1 MRYCCVPMCKSS
13 ARKKDPG
20 VSFHEIPADLELRRQ
35 WIKPACSKVRS
46 DPRSRKRAPELDND
60 SCPKKKQKTTLSS
73 EVGDPA
79 TTDDAAE
86 TDDAPTATA
95 VVARTVEPPGG
106 NTFPV
111 DDLSSVASAVLA
123 SSTTSEEQLGFK
135 AAARDEPLAFARRAF
150 GTQTDPARTS
160 ASNFLYHRKCREK
173 ERALRLQI
181 LRLKQTVDR
190 YKEELRK
197 LKDDCNVSTFLDVA
211 TDAQQKSV
219 KASFIMGQINNYAKK
234 RATWDETT
242 VRLTAWLEYV
252 GREDLWGKSMKSLR
266 NCTVCS
272 DNFGQ
277 HDFMNAEQNS
287 LTKLAAPSVPP
298 PTLGVDPLATQS
310 AGEDEIVV
318 DSVWVAASLKAHGYE
333 VIADAG
339 GSRTSSGTT
348 CTDNVKG
355 FGVTSTVSPG
365 ERKVRRLC
373 DEVAEE
379 DARPTPLSVE
389 LVGVVRPVRPSVF
402 RDWQLSSLFGK
413 RGDCCHH
420 ATRGEQTVRDVV
432 AEVIVRAGVRKWFHF
447 PWTPDEKGAFKKV
460 SSAAGVIGCVDGS
473 VAVII
478 APKGDHHK
486 AASYC
491 CKKHYADIVMLVCD
505 VDMGILS

>member
-1 MRYCCVPMCKSS
+1 MRYCCVPMCTSS

-35 WIKPACSKVRS
+35 WIKVISRKDWEPNSTSNYSVVCSKHFVASDFKENAKIRQLKKGVVPSVFACYPSYKQPACSKVRS

-242 VRLTAWLEYV
+242 V
-252 GREDLWGKSMKSLR
+252 
-266 NCTVCS
+266 
-272 DNFGQ
+272 
-277 HDFMNAEQNS
+277 
-287 LTKLAAPSVPP
+287 
-298 PTLGVDPLATQS
+298 
-310 AGEDEIVV
+310 
-318 DSVWVAASLKAHGYE
+318 
-333 VIADAG
+333 
-339 GSRTSSGTT
+339 
-348 CTDNVKG
+348 
-355 FGVTSTVSPG
+355 
-365 ERKVRRLC
+365 
-373 DEVAEE
+373 
-379 DARPTPLSVE
+379 
-389 LVGVVRPVRPSVF
+389 
-402 RDWQLSSLFGK
+402 
-413 RGDCCHH
+413 
-420 ATRGEQTVRDVV
+420 
-432 AEVIVRAGVRKWFHF
+432 
-447 PWTPDEKGAFKKV
+447 
-460 SSAAGVIGCVDGS
+460 
-473 VAVII
+473 
-478 APKGDHHK
+478 
-486 AASYC
+486 
-491 CKKHYADIVMLVCD
+491 
-505 VDMGILS
+505 